1 MREMQFSAGK
11 EESFYVEVHIALN
24 IEQPVHT

>member
-11 EESFYVEVHIALN
+11 EGFYVEVHIALN